1 MLLLRDDVE
10 VDKSFLPDFPSGLS
24 ELEASFSTVTDFSDN
39 YLSGIEKR
47 GADKI
52 LDEEKANL
60 ESIMVRVVRFMAS
73 AEEHMKKLPDTD
85 ESKSNIKD
93 WLNYFE
99 AIKKR
104 ICLILG
110 KGDEDAGLQNLFKSV
125 LAKVITPSLSENE
138 KAILNAMPLP
148 IAAYDVAYFD
158 ELRKVL
164 TKLEAEKTRSL
175 RDENIKALLEQ
186 SVASLI
192 SLKGVHRAVEG
203 AAENINASLV
213 LLYKLL
219 ARN

>member
-1 MLLLRDDVE
+1 MLLLREDIE
-10 VDKSFLPDFPSGLS
+10 VDKSFLPDFPSSLA
-24 ELEASFSTVTDFSDN
+24 ELGTSVSTVTDFSDI
-39 YLSGIEKR
+39 YLKEIEKR
-47 GADKI
+47 GPERI
-52 LDEEKANL
+52 LDVETANL
-60 ESIMVRVVRFMAS
+60 ESIMVRVVRFMAN
-73 AEEHMKKLPDTD
+73 AEEFIKNLPDTD
-85 ESKSNIKD
+85 ETKVNTKA

-125 LAKVITPSLSENE
+125 LAKVIAPSLSENE
-138 KAILNAMPLP
+138 KAILNAMPLT
-148 IAAYDVAYFD
+148 IAAYDAAYFD

-175 RDENIKALLEQ
+175 RDESITALLEH